1 MSHYFFQ
8 GSRASVLLLSNLQL
22 GDYTFKLTVTN
33 ILGESSSA
41 EVHVNVKSGTL
52 LLLISVSD
60 AGTVKF

>member
-1 MSHYFFQ
+1 ML
-8 GSRASVLLLSNLQL
+8 RLSNLQL

-52 LLLISVSD
+52 LLLISVPD